1 MDLVR
6 EREIRMRN
14 WQALLMMKMIFA
26 FLFSVGIGVGVGAN
40 WANAVIAGSACCA
53 TRLDSASFSFVFL
66 INYL

>member
-26 FLFSVGIGVGVGAN
+26 FLFSVGVGVGVGAN
-40 WANAVIAGSACCA
+40 WANAVIAGSAYVLCYA
-53 TRLDSASFSFVFL
+53 TRLLFLSFF
-66 INYL
+66 

>member
-26 FLFSVGIGVGVGAN
+26 FLFSVGVGAN